1 MTKDVGIIDRQP
13 CDALD
18 ESLTFVIESVSRAF
32 LGVADRLLH
41 LNNTRRREESL
52 RHRDAAPDHRSL
64 HYMSIVMQS

>member
-32 LGVADRLLH
+32 LGVADRLH

-52 RHRDAAPDHRSL
+52 RHRDAALDHRSF